1 MSNFVSSCHID
12 VFRSANL
19 IGKNDS
25 RFRIQIRRD
34 KAVKCAQI
42 LRYNQTTNFLSDSH
56 VKV

>member
-56 VKV
+56 V